1 MHANMTAEHRA
12 AFTRLLPLTPTNV
25 HLKTNATYGQ
35 RADFETIWFNHSPT
49 AARYY
54 LFTSLWNG
62 ELSIYDEHD
71 GQSYQDSNGGDE
83 IQNLAAA

>member
-1 MHANMTAEHRA
+1 MTEEHKA
-12 AFTRLLPLTPTNV
+12 AYKRLLPLTPTNIQ
-25 HLKTNATYGQ
+25 LKTNATYGQ

-62 ELSIYDEHD
+62 TLSVYDEHD
-71 GQSYQDSNGGDE
+71 GRSYETDDGGDE
-83 IQNLAAA
+83 VSDSLAA